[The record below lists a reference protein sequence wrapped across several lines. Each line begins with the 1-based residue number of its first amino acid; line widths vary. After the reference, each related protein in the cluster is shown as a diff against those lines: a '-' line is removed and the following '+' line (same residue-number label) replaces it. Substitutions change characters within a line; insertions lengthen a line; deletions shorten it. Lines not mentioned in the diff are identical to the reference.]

1 VNGVIA
7 VLKPPGMSSG
17 GVVGF
22 MKHATGERHIGHAGT
37 LDPGAAGVLVVLAG
51 KSTRLS
57 DYMMGSRKTY
67 IAEVTFGMMTDTLDS
82 YGVVTE
88 RKEGV
93 NVTAEQLE
101 SVLAEFTGEVWQTP
115 PAYSAVSVNGQRSY
129 KLARKGIEV
138 AKPPRKIEV
147 YENKLLHQTGENSF
161 LIEVSCSKG
170 TYIRTLAADIGAKLG
185 APAYLS
191 FLLRTK
197 SGGISIDR
205 AYTLDEIS
213 AMSEAGDFSYLMCP
227 DEAYELPKVNLS
239 AEKRDYIKNGRAVEY
254 EGELPEMFWVYCE
267 DMLCGIGER
276 AEDGIRL
283 KARLEE
289 I

>member
-1 VNGVIA
+1 MNGVIA

-17 GVVGF
+17 GVVGC

-57 DYMMGSRKTY
+57 DYMMGSKKTY
-67 IAEVTFGMMTDTLDS
+67 IAEVTFGMTTDTLDS

-88 RKEGV
+88 RKDGV
-93 NVTAEQLE
+93 NITAEELE
-101 SVLAEFTGEVWQTP
+101 KVLAEFTGEVWQTP

-138 AKPPRKIEV
+138 KKPPRRIEI
-147 YENKLLHQTGENSF
+147 YENKLLSQTADNRF
-161 LIEVSCSKG
+161 LIEVTCSKG
-170 TYIRTLAADIGAKLG
+170 TYIRTLAADIGEKLG

-191 FLLRTK
+191 FLLRTR
-197 SGGISIDR
+197 SGGIGIEK
-205 AYTLDEIS
+205 AYTLDEITK
-213 AMSEAGDFSYLMCP
+213 MSEAGDFSYLMRP
-227 DEAYELPKVNLS
+227 DDAYELPKVDIS
-239 AEKRDYIKNGRAVEY
+239 AEARDYIRNGRAVRHD
-254 EGELPEMFWVYCE
+254 GELPETFWLYCGG
-267 DMLCGIGER
+267 MLCGIGEK